1 MHGLKTFDP
10 AQVMNKTVNKN
21 TPRATAIF
29 YLKF

>member
-1 MHGLKTFDP
+1 MAFKTFDP

-21 TPRATAIF
+21 TPCAAAIF